1 LRRRGVRCRRGRRKV
16 DFEEIPQVRKGNTPF
31 RLSLSLSL
39 SFSLSLSLFLS
50 LSFASVRRREGEK
63 SRRSG
68 RRCAF
73 ARRPAV
79 KRDASHERRYRV
91 RRSRREGWGWAV
103 ASLASRMNSAPGKP
117 AFLPDSARPR
127 RSAFTL
133 ARERENGP
141 KADTIH
147 AATTNGSAIV
157 GSAVN

>member
-1 LRRRGVRCRRGRRKV
+1 
-16 DFEEIPQVRKGNTPF
+16 
-31 RLSLSLSL
+31 
-39 SFSLSLSLFLS
+39 
-50 LSFASVRRREGEK
+50 
-63 SRRSG
+63 
-68 RRCAF
+68 
-73 ARRPAV
+73 
-79 KRDASHERRYRV
+79 
-91 RRSRREGWGWAV
+91 
-103 ASLASRMNSAPGKP
+103 MNSAPGKP